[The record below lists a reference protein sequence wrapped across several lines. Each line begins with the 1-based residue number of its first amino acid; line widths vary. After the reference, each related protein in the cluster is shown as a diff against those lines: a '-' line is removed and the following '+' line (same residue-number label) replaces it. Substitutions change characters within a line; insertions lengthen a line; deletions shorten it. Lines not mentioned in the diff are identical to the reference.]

1 MVEAEEEV
9 RAMVTLYTIDC
20 PKCKILEKKLADA
33 GIEFEVCKDVEL
45 MTSKGF
51 DFMPVL
57 EVNGNIMNSDA
68 ALRWVAERGQNEKQ

>member
-1 MVEAEEEV
+1 MVKEEEEV
-9 RAMVTLYTIDC
+9 RAMVALYTIDC
-20 PKCKILEKKLADA
+20 PKCKILEKKLTDA
-33 GIEFEVCKDVEL
+33 GVEFEVCKDVEL